1 MACLMK
7 KVGGGASS
15 TPITKVYILYP
26 IYPSPIPSPSPPLP
40 PYLFLFVP
48 VAQLLLSRRKQK
60 KPVILVKIDVNR

>member
-26 IYPSPIPSPSPPLP
+26 IYPSPIPSPFPPFLHTFFS
-40 PYLFLFVP
+40 LFPSLNYCSL
-48 VAQLLLSRRKQK
+48 AGNRKSW
-60 KPVILVKIDVNR
+60 LY